1 MKIAIDIS
9 GQFAKMTGI
18 QHYVDSLL
26 YALLVSN
33 AEHEVTALAAETWS
47 VEDMKTNVKDGFFG
61 WLSQN
66 NARVDVAGNDFSL
79 QTHPLLRG
87 SKIGRKLGNII
98 DGRVIN
104 PYKKA
109 TPLRRIRQAYARY
122 DMVHIP
128 EPYSLEFLNYDIH
141 KSVITIYD
149 ITTITQASNH
159 LKDTIDGYDKYFRY
173 AKNKAARVITISE
186 FSKNDIVE
194 HLGIPADR
202 IDVTPL
208 APRVSAA
215 RIADP
220 MERQVVLEALG
231 LADTPFV
238 MYAGTLE
245 PRKNLKRLV
254 EAFASVVRENR
265 LPDLKLVLAGGNWNR
280 HDLEIRLHG
289 YEHEVGKQVITTGY
303 LSNHEMNVLMS
314 SCTAFAYVSEYEGFG
329 LPPLEAMTCGAPV
342 VTSNTTSLPEV
353 VGDAGL
359 MVDPTDVSAIA
370 GALHCLLT
378 DSTENARRRVM
389 SLARAAEFSW
399 ERTARLTLQSYEAAL
414 S

>member
-1 MKIAIDIS
+1 
-9 GQFAKMTGI
+9 MTGI

-26 YALLVSN
+26 HALLALESP
-33 AEHEVTALAAETWS
+33 HKLTALAPSIWS
-47 VEDMKTNVKDGFFG
+47 KNRLDAATKDGFFE
-61 WLSQN
+61 WWTLP
-66 NARVDVAGNDFSL
+66 NARVDLVGNDFVV
-79 QTHPLLRG
+79 QNAPFLRSSQLG
-87 SKIGRKLGNII
+87 RKIGNIV
-98 DGRVIN
+98 DGRIIN

-109 TPLRRIRQAYARY
+109 TPLRRIRQACARY
-122 DMVHIP
+122 DLVHIP
-128 EPYSLEFLNYDIH
+128 EPGGLDFFDYDIH
-141 KSVITIYD
+141 KSVLTIYD
-149 ITTITQASNH
+149 LTTVTQASNH
-159 LKDTIDGYDKYFRY
+159 LKDTIDGYDKYYGY
-173 AKNKAARVITISE
+173 AKSKAARVITISE
-186 FSKNDIVE
+186 FSKRDIVE
-194 HLGIPADR
+194 HLGISADR
-202 IDVTPL
+202 VDVTPL
-208 APRVSAA
+208 APRVSAT

-220 MERQVVLEALG
+220 MEQRTVLEALG

-238 MYAGTLE
+238 LYAGTLE

-254 EAFASVVRENR
+254 EAFASVVQENR

-289 YEHEVGKQVITTGY
+289 YEHEVGKRVITTGY

-314 SCTAFAYVSEYEGFG
+314 SCAAFAYVSEYEGFG